1 MKVQSSK
8 FKAQSWSALSL
19 LGVVLLSLSTSATN
33 APTHQIDL
41 ATTLRLAGAQNLD
54 VAIAQERVKEAR
66 AQHEQARMQFFPWI
80 APSIGYR
87 RHDGNIQDVSGNIFD
102 ASKQSYGLGAAL
114 TAQVDLGDALY
125 KSLATQQLARAAEEA
140 AEARRQEVIL
150 QAAQGYFD
158 LARAQASV
166 GVAREALKISEDYAS
181 QVKRA
186 VEAGIAFKGDAFRAE
201 VQSQKNAMQL
211 RAAGEQQQVASARLA
226 QTLRLNPATQLTPLE
241 SEMAPLTLVDTSS
254 SMDSL
259 VTRALTTRPELRQFV
274 AQAEAAKAARKGA
287 QHGPWI
293 PTVGA
298 QASFG
303 GLGGGRND
311 DWGNFDDT
319 QDYFLGLS
327 WRIGPGGLF
336 DRSRVRAAESREKSS
351 GLQSEKAR
359 DDVARQVIES
369 LVRARSLGDQ
379 LGSARLALTAAE
391 ETLKLSRERKEFAV
405 GAVLETIQAEEELTR
420 VRRDYLTVIAEVNKA
435 QFSLQAAL
443 GALDTTV
450 APSPTR
456 REQ

>member
-1 MKVQSSK
+1 M
-8 FKAQSWSALSL
+8 
-19 LGVVLLSLSTSATN
+19 
-33 APTHQIDL
+33 
-41 ATTLRLAGAQNLD
+41 
-54 VAIAQERVKEAR
+54 
-66 AQHEQARMQFFPWI
+66 
-80 APSIGYR
+80 
-87 RHDGNIQDVSGNIFD
+87 
-102 ASKQSYGLGAAL
+102 
-114 TAQVDLGDALY
+114 
-125 KSLATQQLARAAEEA
+125 
-140 AEARRQEVIL
+140 
-150 QAAQGYFD
+150 AAQGYFD

-201 VQSQKNAMQL
+201 VQSQRNAMQL
-211 RAAGEQQQVASARLA
+211 RAAGEQEQVASAQLA

-241 SEMAPLTLVDTSS
+241 SELVPLTLVDTSS

-259 VTRALTTRPELRQFV
+259 VTRALSARPELRQFV

-287 QHGPWI
+287 QRGPWI

-303 GLGGGRND
+303 GLGGGRNN

-319 QDYFLGLS
+319 EDYFLGLS

-336 DRSRVRAAESREKSS
+336 DRSRIRAAEAREKSS
-351 GLQSEKAR
+351 GLQSEKVR

-369 LVRARSLGDQ
+369 LVRARSLRDQ
-379 LGSARLALTAAE
+379 LGSARLALTAAQ

-420 VRRDYLTVIAEVNKA
+420 VRRDYFTVIAEVNKA

-443 GALDTTV
+443 GALGTTV
-450 APSPTR
+450 TTPPTHR
-456 REQ
+456 GE